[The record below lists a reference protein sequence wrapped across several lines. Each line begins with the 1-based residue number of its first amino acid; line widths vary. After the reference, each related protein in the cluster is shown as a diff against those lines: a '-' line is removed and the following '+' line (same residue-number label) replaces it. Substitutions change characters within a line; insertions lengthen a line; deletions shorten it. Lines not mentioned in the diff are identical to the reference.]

1 MGKIKNINTPNLL
14 GIERG
19 SVRGTVAPLSVRP
32 PRKAYKLPKANMTQK
47 TQKDNKK
54 MEEKRNFFFHF
65 RSE

>member
-14 GIERG
+14 GKERG

-32 PRKAYKLPKANMTQK
+32 PRKVYKLPKANM

-54 MEEKRNFFFHF
+54 MEEKRNFFFHSH
-65 RSE
+65 SE